1 MIFIVC
7 SSLLKAQGETAE
19 ILLPKAFTEYSNK
32 RYENALAY
40 YKKILELNPSVD
52 QSLIAFVH
60 FHRAL
65 NYAMLNKN
73 DSAIIALNESVNNG
87 FAEVQ
92 DLKTIT
98 DLNNVRQKSDFQDII
113 IKAEKNIIK
122 KKVFNVELWE
132 NPGLGF
138 SNIHQFD
145 SVTYPD
151 MVQFRMAYMLDT
163 LKSSDNNQLT
173 HQVRIMNWVHGL
185 WKHNPIQTAKNQ
197 NCLSILE
204 EVKQGKTFRCLEYAS
219 VLTQTMQSLG
229 YPARIV
235 ELCSE
240 GMSYGL
246 AKAHAAAEVWND
258 ELQKW
263 IFVDPQNNAIWKN
276 GSEYLNAAEVRA
288 VIESKKDDSL
298 VMVVFPSTWLSIENV
313 SPAVWRK
320 YFHYLFFHYDNR
332 YTSNPDILQQLAPVC
347 FLRQGQ
353 TPELLYQGIPREID
367 FSTNYE
373 KLYPRLNLTHISV
386 KSVEYKETP
395 SVNIELTNS
404 MNSFDYY
411 DISVDSKPTLMEK
424 SNSLSWTL
432 RKGKNTMSIRGINK
446 AGINGATTRV
456 SINYSGGENN
466 K

>member
-1 MIFIVC
+1 MMLFIC
-7 SSLLKAQGETAE
+7 TNLLRAQGETAE
-19 ILLPKAFTEYSNK
+19 ELLPKAFSEYADKKYN
-32 RYENALAY
+32 RALAY
-40 YKKILELNPSVD
+40 YKKILEVNPSVE

-65 NYAMLNKN
+65 NYAMLNEN
-73 DSAIIALNESVNNG
+73 DSAIIALNESVDNG

-92 DLKTIT
+92 DLKTIM
-98 DLNNVRQKSDFQDII
+98 DLSSVRQKPEFQEII
-113 IKAEKNIIK
+113 AKAEKNIIK
-122 KKVFNVELWE
+122 KKVFNVELWD

-138 SNIHQFD
+138 AGLHQFD
-145 SVTYPD
+145 SVTYSD
-151 MVQFRMAYMLDT
+151 LVKFRMANMLDT
-163 LKSSDNNQLT
+163 LKNAGDNQLT
-173 HQVRIMNWVHGL
+173 NQVRIMNWVHGL
-185 WKHNPIQTAKNQ
+185 WRHNPIQTAKNQ
-197 NCLSILE
+197 NCISILE

-229 YPARIV
+229 YPARII
-235 ELCSE
+235 ELCSD

-298 VMVVFPSTWLSIENV
+298 VMIVFPSPWLAIENV

-347 FLRQGQ
+347 FLLQGQ

-386 KSVEYKETP
+386 KSVEYQDTP

-404 MNSFDYY
+404 VNSFDYY
-411 DISVDSKPTLMEK
+411 NISVDNKQALMEK
-424 SNSLSWTL
+424 KNSISWSL

-446 AGINGATTRV
+446 AGVNGATTKV
-456 SINYSGGENN
+456 SINYTGGDN